1 MAYLPPIHPRF
12 KDARAYERALRVS
25 ILDPFVSDVERR
37 IQAAHQSYEAIRQN
51 IAHIH
56 QNPAVLIRSGQ
67 EAERHILRLHRHHTN
82 RFERQMRK
90 YFGTRVDVLAEGPV
104 GTFMERAIRE
114 NVDLIRTINV
124 KYHDKLKDDLA
135 KLARERPFDQAAI
148 RKVLRTSYGSAG
160 YNLRRLTRD
169 QTNKTIGKLSEIR
182 QTQVGITQYIWVT
195 SEDERVR
202 ESHEANSG
210 VTFSWDDPPIRTGHP
225 GNDIQCRCVPQG
237 IIPPVPQRL
246 AA

>member
-25 ILDPFVSDVERR
+25 ILDPFVSEVEGR
-37 IQAAHQSYEAIRQN
+37 IQSAHQSYEAIRQD
-51 IAHIH
+51 IAHIR
-56 QNPAVLIRSGQ
+56 QSPAVLVRSGV
-67 EAERHILRLHRHHTN
+67 EAQRYIWRLRRYHTG
-82 RFERQMRK
+82 RFTRQMRR
-90 YFGTRVDVLAEGPV
+90 YFGTRVDVLGDGP
-104 GTFMERAIRE
+104 TEAFMERAISA
-114 NVDLIRTINV
+114 NVDYIKTINV
-124 KYHDKLKDDLA
+124 KYHEKLKDDLA
-135 KLARERPFDQAAI
+135 KLARERPFDQAAL
-148 RKVLRTSYGSAG
+148 RSVLRTSYGSAG

-225 GNDIQCRCVPQG
+225 GNDILCRCIPQG